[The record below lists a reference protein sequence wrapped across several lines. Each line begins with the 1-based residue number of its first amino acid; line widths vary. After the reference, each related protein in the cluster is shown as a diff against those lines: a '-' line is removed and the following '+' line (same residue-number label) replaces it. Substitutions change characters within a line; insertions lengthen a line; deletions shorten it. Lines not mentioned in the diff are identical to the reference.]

1 MLLVGIIK
9 STDWRWNF
17 ITKSEIIN
25 QIWNNN
31 IENYRKKD
39 IEYIINSFIEII
51 RNEIK
56 KGSKVKI
63 DSLGTFSSFVRQAHI
78 GKNLS
83 TGDVGV
89 IPSARC
95 ISFKPSKK
103 LKE

>member
-1 MLLVGIIK
+1 M
-9 STDWRWNF
+9 
-17 ITKSEIIN
+17 
-25 QIWNNN
+25 
-31 IENYRKKD
+31 
-39 IEYIINSFIEII
+39 
-51 RNEIK
+51 K

-89 IPSARC
+89 IPSTRC